1 MWRWL
6 EEMLR
11 DARLAIRAL
20 WRSPVFAITA
30 VASLALGI
38 GANVASFSA
47 ADAFL
52 LRPLP
57 VQQPDRLMAVFTRTP
72 DRSFDSLS
80 YLEWEELQQNRDMFQ
95 GAAGYSLRQFA
106 FAPDAA
112 STPQMRM
119 GMMVAPGFFEVL
131 GVTPALGRS
140 FTTDETRRGGGVP
153 AVVLGHDFWVQQYG
167 ADRSVVG
174 RTLRVNGVEAHIA
187 GIAPESFTGMDPF
200 IRPAFFVPVVL
211 AAPAILEDRGVRS
224 LQVRARLAPGVSP
237 VRAEA
242 SLQAFGAA
250 LERTH
255 PDTNRART
263 FIVRSDLQQRLEQTP
278 QLAVLVILLLVLS
291 ALVLA
296 ISCANVAGLLLGRSR
311 ARFRELAIRVAV
323 GAGRGRLMRQFL
335 TESLV
340 LAGSGGVAGVAMAQA
355 LSLFLASIRVPTDTP
370 IVIATRID
378 WRALVFTLAVSVVSA
393 LAFGLLPGLRLSRM
407 TLVDSLRASSGG
419 GVGSTGRNWSRRVLV
434 SAQVALS
441 LVLLVV
447 SASMIDAF
455 HRMSIADPGM
465 RTRGLYLFE
474 FNPAMVGYSEA
485 RSIEFY
491 RQLKDRVRELPGVH
505 SAALSRAVPFRPN
518 FTERDIV
525 PEGYEMPAGR
535 TAEWISTNLVD
546 EHYLAT
552 AGVPLIHGRGFAE
565 TDTARA
571 PLVAVVNEEFANR
584 YWSSPALA
592 VGRRIKLGVGEW
604 VQVVGVARTA
614 KYLSMAETPQPYV
627 YLPFAQHPS
636 ARMTMMVAGE
646 GQSVAESILR
656 TVRDM
661 DANMPVFNV
670 RSMDTFYAQGV
681 LGPALLAVQ
690 MVVAAGITGL
700 ALALIGIY
708 GLVSYSAERRTRE
721 IGIRMAI
728 GASRWS
734 VLRMMLGE
742 GLTLASAGTL
752 VGLVISVPA
761 FRAMSAKLAG
771 LGGLSPWALWV
782 APVLLIAVAACACFF
797 PSRRAAAID
806 PIAALRVD

>member
-1 MWRWL
+1 
-6 EEMLR
+6 
-11 DARLAIRAL
+11 
-20 WRSPVFAITA
+20 
-30 VASLALGI
+30 
-38 GANVASFSA
+38 
-47 ADAFL
+47 
-52 LRPLP
+52 
-57 VQQPDRLMAVFTRTP
+57 
-72 DRSFDSLS
+72 
-80 YLEWEELQQNRDMFQ
+80 
-95 GAAGYSLRQFA
+95 
-106 FAPDAA
+106 
-112 STPQMRM
+112 
-119 GMMVAPGFFEVL
+119 
-131 GVTPALGRS
+131 
-140 FTTDETRRGGGVP
+140 
-153 AVVLGHDFWVQQYG
+153 
-167 ADRSVVG
+167 
-174 RTLRVNGVEAHIA
+174 
-187 GIAPESFTGMDPF
+187 
-200 IRPAFFVPVVL
+200 
-211 AAPAILEDRGVRS
+211 
-224 LQVRARLAPGVSP
+224 
-237 VRAEA
+237 
-242 SLQAFGAA
+242 
-250 LERTH
+250 
-255 PDTNRART
+255 
-263 FIVRSDLQQRLEQTP
+263 
-278 QLAVLVILLLVLS
+278 
-291 ALVLA
+291 
-296 ISCANVAGLLLGRSR
+296 
-311 ARFRELAIRVAV
+311 
-323 GAGRGRLMRQFL
+323 
-335 TESLV
+335 
-340 LAGSGGVAGVAMAQA
+340 
-355 LSLFLASIRVPTDTP
+355 LFLASIRVPTDTP

-535 TAEWISTNLVD
+535 AAEWISTNLVD

-571 PLVAVVNEEFANR
+571 PLVAVVNEEFARR
-584 YWSSPALA
+584 YWSSPALV

-646 GQSVAESILR
+646 GQSVAESVLR

-782 APVLLIAVAACACFF
+782 APVLLIAVTACACYF